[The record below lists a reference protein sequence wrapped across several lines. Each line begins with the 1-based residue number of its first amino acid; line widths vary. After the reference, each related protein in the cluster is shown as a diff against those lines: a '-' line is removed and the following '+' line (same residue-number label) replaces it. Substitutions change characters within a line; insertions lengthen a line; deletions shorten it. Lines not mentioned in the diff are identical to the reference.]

1 MERSLWVCVISRGEP
16 GDGGESE
23 RVVAEDLFMEKRREW
38 LARGLLLTIGAVGAE
53 ATEGGAV
60 STMAEE
66 SLETWACEVDRR
78 KMLDIVRLKLEV
90 EPRVERRV
98 SEVPVEM
105 TSFSEAFGV
114 VDSIP

>member
-1 MERSLWVCVISRGEP
+1 
-16 GDGGESE
+16 
-23 RVVAEDLFMEKRREW
+23 MEKRREW